1 MSFNPK
7 GQQHQTVGEGRKFE
21 SSLARTFVVLV
32 NHRPSIC
39 QVFCF
44 VQAIQKKFNSN
55 SILYQKSSMKQLFF
69 VENSDYRIK
78 ALTKE
83 RIKADSRT
91 VRNDK
96 RNYKFE

>member
-1 MSFNPK
+1 
-7 GQQHQTVGEGRKFE
+7 
-21 SSLARTFVVLV
+21 
-32 NHRPSIC
+32 
-39 QVFCF
+39 
-44 VQAIQKKFNSN
+44 
-55 SILYQKSSMKQLFF
+55 MKQLFF